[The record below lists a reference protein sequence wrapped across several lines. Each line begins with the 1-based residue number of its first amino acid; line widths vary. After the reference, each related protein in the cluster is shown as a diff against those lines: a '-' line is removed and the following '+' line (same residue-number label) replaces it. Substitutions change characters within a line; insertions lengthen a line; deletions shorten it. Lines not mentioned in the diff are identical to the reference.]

1 MSSNTK
7 RILLPD
13 VMARAGWDI
22 LRPRPDIEGVK
33 YDSLIGPADLHAL
46 LADADAIA
54 LSGTPFGEAELQAGP
69 RIAAVGR
76 IGVGFDSVDVPA
88 LTRHGVP
95 LLTAGIANSVSVAE
109 AALFL
114 MLALAKRGP
123 ALDMLVKSGRWHD
136 RFIEPPVDLFGKTV
150 LIIGFGR
157 IGSRLATRC
166 RAMEM
171 RVVVYDPL
179 LPPGQISEAGCQFA
193 ADLHVALPEA
203 DFLSVNCPRMPATIN
218 LIGAP
223 QLALMK
229 PTAYLVNTA
238 RGGIVDEAALYAAL
252 SEQRIA
258 GAGLD
263 VFFPEPPDPAN
274 PLLRLDRVIASPHMA
289 GVTNEAMARMAIAT
303 VENLLSVLDGRPAME
318 NTINP
323 EVY

>member
-1 MSSNTK
+1 MASNTK
-7 RILLPD
+7 KILLPD
-13 VMARAGWDI
+13 VLARAGWDI
-22 LRPRPDIEGVK
+22 LQSRPDVEGIR
-33 YDSLIGPADLHAL
+33 YDALIGPADLHVL

-54 LSGTPFGEAELQAGP
+54 LAGTPFGEAELQAGP
-69 RIAAVGR
+69 RMAAVGR

-123 ALDMLVKSGRWHD
+123 ALDSMVKTGRWHD
-136 RFIEPPVDLFGKTV
+136 RFIQPPIDLFGKTLV
-150 LIIGFGR
+150 IIGFGR
-157 IGSRLATRC
+157 IGSRLAARC

-179 LPPGQISEAGCQFA
+179 LPRELIVAAGCETA
-193 ADLHVALPEA
+193 ADLHAVLPEA
-203 DFLSVNCPRMPATIN
+203 DFISVNCPKSPATLN

-229 PTAYLVNTA
+229 PSAYLVNTA
-238 RGGIVDEAALYAAL
+238 RGGIVDEAALYDAL
-252 SEQRIA
+252 TMHRLA

-263 VFFPEPPDPAN
+263 VFSPEPPDPAN
-274 PLLRLDRVIASPHMA
+274 PLLRLNQVIASPHMA
-289 GVTNEAMARMAIAT
+289 GVTTEAMQRMAVAT
-303 VENLLSVLDGRPAME
+303 VQNLLSVLDGRPAVE